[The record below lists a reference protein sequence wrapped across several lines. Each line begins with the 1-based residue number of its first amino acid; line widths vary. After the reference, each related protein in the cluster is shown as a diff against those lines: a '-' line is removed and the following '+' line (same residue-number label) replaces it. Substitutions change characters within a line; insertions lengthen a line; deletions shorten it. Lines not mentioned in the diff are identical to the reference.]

1 MQGYSINIQNC
12 IKTRKSDLEACL
24 KRKCS
29 ECNYIPIPPF
39 TEEDSNTFYCFRC
52 INKRNIKDYP
62 MKIQTQPLNV
72 FEKLRVSCENISKG
86 CKKQF
91 SVRRI
96 SDYIKHKD
104 FCEYSYLKVTTKIQ
118 QSDKSRWIRNYLNYE
133 IFSFLDQSTRRKVF
147 VNKKI
152 SRFKK
157 SFLDFAISEENT
169 SIRIT
174 GRFPIDKLKI
184 ISNLVSLNITCEL
197 DNSRENINIFENITS
212 LVNLRELNIFKLKIA
227 NKEISSF
234 TFALS
239 KLINLDELGLF
250 FVQVNLN
257 DDEIKTFFSTL
268 TKMISLK
275 KLALDFSAHSIH
287 KDAILN
293 MSNLLS
299 IMVWLESLILKLN
312 EVRHNLYIFDDSQL
326 NVILSAIS
334 KMTSLT
340 RLSLEFSNNFIRSPV
355 IITNSIVKL
364 KNLNKLHLDLSSNII
379 TDISF
384 KELCLLKNLSEL
396 SLILS
401 DNTIVD
407 IKNFAYNIP
416 SIVDLK
422 SLQILLDN
430 NNYSNF
436 NKIDNE
442 GLISL
447 SQALSKMKQLETL
460 NLGFKNNNN
469 ISEEAI
475 SILITIILN
484 HDKIKDVTIDFG
496 KESIKEYAKK
506 VLRCK
511 LGLKVSFLN
520 RKKVII

>member
-1 MQGYSINIQNC
+1 
-12 IKTRKSDLEACL
+12 
-24 KRKCS
+24 
-29 ECNYIPIPPF
+29 
-39 TEEDSNTFYCFRC
+39 
-52 INKRNIKDYP
+52 
-62 MKIQTQPLNV
+62 
-72 FEKLRVSCENISKG
+72 
-86 CKKQF
+86 
-91 SVRRI
+91 
-96 SDYIKHKD
+96 
-104 FCEYSYLKVTTKIQ
+104 
-118 QSDKSRWIRNYLNYE
+118 
-133 IFSFLDQSTRRKVF
+133 
-147 VNKKI
+147 
-152 SRFKK
+152 
-157 SFLDFAISEENT
+157 
-169 SIRIT
+169 
-174 GRFPIDKLKI
+174 
-184 ISNLVSLNITCEL
+184 
-197 DNSRENINIFENITS
+197 
-212 LVNLRELNIFKLKIA
+212 
-227 NKEISSF
+227 
-234 TFALS
+234 
-239 KLINLDELGLF
+239 
-250 FVQVNLN
+250 
-257 DDEIKTFFSTL
+257 
-268 TKMISLK
+268 
-275 KLALDFSAHSIH
+275 
-287 KDAILN
+287 
-293 MSNLLS
+293 
-299 IMVWLESLILKLN
+299 
-312 EVRHNLYIFDDSQL
+312 
-326 NVILSAIS
+326 
-334 KMTSLT
+334 
-340 RLSLEFSNNFIRSPV
+340 
-355 IITNSIVKL
+355 VKL

-460 NLGFKNNNN
+460 NLDFKNNNN